1 MAEQSPQITVIVPV
15 YNTARYLPDCLD
27 SILSQS
33 MKDFE
38 ILAVNDA
45 STDNSPDILA
55 EYAAKDSRVRIVN
68 HETNKGL
75 LAGRLSGI
83 RAARAESQR
92 ENNNLRVV
100 PHRSGYST
108 LKKTNRDRFPCQWRA
123 TNILTESSNAGGLQQ
138 QGAPTSCET
147 GVFTKSSARTRFFD

>member
-55 EYAAKDSRVRIVN
+55 EYYIGL
-68 HETNKGL
+68 ETKFL
-75 LAGRLSGI
+75 
-83 RAARAESQR
+83 
-92 ENNNLRVV
+92 
-100 PHRSGYST
+100 Y
-108 LKKTNRDRFPCQWRA
+108 
-123 TNILTESSNAGGLQQ
+123 
-138 QGAPTSCET
+138 
-147 GVFTKSSARTRFFD
+147 

>member
-83 RAARAESQR
+83 RAARGKYIMFLDSDDCFIPGVLKNVLKTAEKP
-92 ENNNLRVV
+92 V
-100 PHRSGYST
+100 
-108 LKKTNRDRFPCQWRA
+108 
-123 TNILTESSNAGGLQQ
+123 
-138 QGAPTSCET
+138 PTSLT
-147 GVFTKSSARTRFFD
+147 SRWNSG